1 MDDRGNKLSL
11 WKVSGKYSDI
21 IWKYVMKMLL
31 NFLNLK
37 IKKYEDKSLLNSDW
51 LRNHKKKLD
60 VLLL

>member
-1 MDDRGNKLSL
+1 
-11 WKVSGKYSDI
+11 
-21 IWKYVMKMLL
+21 MKMLL

-37 IKKYEDKSLLNSDW
+37 IKKYKDKSLLNSDW